1 MVEQRSPKPQVG
13 GSIPSWPAR
22 YRVQEQVL
30 DKLKLVAAGLVVIA
44 GIAIF
49 YVFSDVSALLRTG
62 IFIISLVAGAGIA
75 FTSTPGR
82 TAWQFAVGT
91 KAEVRRVIW
100 PTRRETIQSTMVVI
114 VLVILIG
121 LFLWLLDVLSLW
133 GVYDLILGIK
143 G

>member
-1 MVEQRSPKPQVG
+1 M
-13 GSIPSWPAR
+13 
-22 YRVQEQVL
+22 

-49 YVFSDVSALLRTG
+49 YVFNDVSVLLRTG

-75 FTSTPGR
+75 FTSGPGQ